1 MKLAEPRRGQ
11 TLPNPAPSPILLPGK
26 ARAVLNDQ
34 TFASRI
40 PLFFFF
46 LTKLARI
53 HTAIKPRGL
62 QPGSNYCHP

>member
-1 MKLAEPRRGQ
+1 MKLVATRRGQ
-11 TLPNPAPSPILLPGK
+11 TLSNPAPSPILFPGK
-26 ARAVLNDQ
+26 ARAVLNNH
-34 TFASRI
+34 TSASRI

-53 HTAIKPRGL
+53 HTSIKPRGL